1 MDSSNRK
8 LFFTAVLVFF
18 LSVLTYGAP
27 VYSGCKSVDKKHAE
41 ETAKYIADVIV
52 AGRGIVAS
60 NQGLINDPQKGDKGF
75 TPDKVAG
82 EIKAKFKD
90 MTGTDVADLPPETKE
105 VVQQVINAAMM
116 SVKMN
121 QKRINEKGKG
131 YKGYIPA
138 VFGRETGQILKGR
151 CNIFIKQTT
160 FKYRNAYNQPDA
172 FEKKVLHKFE
182 SPGYPKGRGYGEFV
196 GNRYRYLR
204 PIYIKNAC
212 LKCHGEPAGSIDPA
226 GRKREGYKVGD
237 LRGAISVMFPVK

>member
-1 MDSSNRK
+1 MKFFNGRVFVVCTV
-8 LFFTAVLVFF
+8 LFSLAIMVAAA
-18 LSVLTYGAP
+18 SVMAT
-27 VYSGCKSVDKKHAE
+27 CKSVSKARAE
-41 ETAKYIADVIV
+41 ETARYIADVIV

-60 NQGLINDPQKGDKGF
+60 NQGLINDPARGDKNF
-75 TPDKVAG
+75 TPEKVA
-82 EIKAKFKD
+82 EQIRAKFKE
-90 MTGTDVADLPPETKE
+90 MTGTDVSSLPPDTREI
-105 VVQQVINAAMM
+105 VDQVINAAMM

-172 FEKKVLHKFE
+172 FEKKVLKKFE
-182 SPGYPKGRGYGEFV
+182 APGYPKGQGFGEFV
-196 GNRYRYLR
+196 GADYRYLQ
-204 PIYIKNAC
+204 PIYIKKAC
-212 LKCHGEPAGSIDPA
+212 LKCHGEPKGSTDPA

-237 LRGAISVMFPVK
+237 LRGAISVRFPVK

>member
-1 MDSSNRK
+1 MNSRIEK
-8 LFFTAVLVFF
+8 TALLTTLFTLLALVTVAATGF
-18 LSVLTYGAP
+18 A
-27 VYSGCKSVDKKHAE
+27 GCKSVNKKNAE
-41 ETAKYIADVIV
+41 ETARYIADIIV

-75 TPDKVAG
+75 TPEKVAA
-82 EIKAKFKD
+82 EIKAKFKE
-90 MTGTDVADLPPETKE
+90 MTGTDVADLPPESRE
-105 VVQQVINAAMM
+105 VVQQVIDAAMM

-121 QKRINEKGKG
+121 QKRINQKGKG

-172 FEKKVLHKFE
+172 FEKKVLKKFE
-182 SPGYPKGRGYGEFV
+182 SPDYPKGKGYGELV
-196 GNRYRYLR
+196 GNNYRYLR
-204 PIYIKNAC
+204 PIYIKDAC
-212 LKCHGEPAGSIDPA
+212 LKCHGEPAGSTDPA